1 MAERTHI
8 PGSPACSE
16 WETLLADALDGL
28 LKPEDEA
35 TFTAHMAACP
45 ACAALYEEARKGREW
60 LEFLSPEPGAPEG
73 LLERILAHTGP
84 GRAAGAGWG
93 VGGASPV
100 PAGTAAVPAFVPPV
114 RHPSDTGSAS
124 HLSLGAPGW
133 QQPGFFARM
142 RSSVQP
148 RLLMTAAMAF
158 FSIALTLNMA
168 GVRLTNIRFTGVRL
182 ADLRPQAVRSYMER
196 QLTMASVPIVRYYDH
211 LRFVYEVESR
221 VRELRRE
228 GEGNGE
234 QRKET
239 QPVTPGQ
246 TRQNPGRNPGWEQGR
261 GHAVSPTAEPANAIH
276 EVLEASLVRTYA
288 SLFGGRQAMT
298 SDPSTAVAAA
308 TSAQDDAISFGSG
321 LRCDGA
327 AFQDARSGS
336 GSALLAWERGKAWI
350 A

>member
-8 PGSPACSE
+8 PGSAACGQ
-16 WETLLADALDGL
+16 WETLLAEALDGL

-60 LEFLSPEPGAPEG
+60 LEFLSPEPEAPAG
-73 LLERILAHTGP
+73 LLEKILAHTGP
-84 GRAAGAGWG
+84 GHAAGRGHG
-93 VGGASPV
+93 RVGGALPV
-100 PAGTAAVPAFVPPV
+100 LAGTAEVPAFVPPV
-114 RHPSDTGSAS
+114 
-124 HLSLGAPGW
+124 W
-133 QQPGFFARM
+133 QQPGFFARL
-142 RSSVQP
+142 RYSVQP

-168 GVRLTNIRFTGVRL
+168 GVRLTSVRL

-221 VRELRRE
+221 VRELRRGE
-228 GEGNGE
+228 GEDKDE

-246 TRQNPGRNPGWEQGR
+246 TQQNPGQNPGREQGNKETR
-261 GHAVSPTAEPANAIH
+261 
-276 EVLEASLVRTYA
+276 
-288 SLFGGRQAMT
+288 
-298 SDPSTAVAAA
+298 
-308 TSAQDDAISFGSG
+308 
-321 LRCDGA
+321 
-327 AFQDARSGS
+327 
-336 GSALLAWERGKAWI
+336 ERGREHRAIGNGAGGGAGKGTRRMSS
-350 A
+350 